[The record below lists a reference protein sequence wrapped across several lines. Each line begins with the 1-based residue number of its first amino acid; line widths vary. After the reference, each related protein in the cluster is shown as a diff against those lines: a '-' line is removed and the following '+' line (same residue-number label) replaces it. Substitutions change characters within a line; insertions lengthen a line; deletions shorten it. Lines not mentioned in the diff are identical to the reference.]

1 LKKKE
6 AMKMMI
12 GVAGQEEEGEE
23 EEVNPQR
30 W

>member
-1 LKKKE
+1 MKKKE

-12 GVAGQEEEGEE
+12 GVAGQEEGEE
-23 EEVNPQR
+23 EEVNPQQ